1 MSLGGSLGGQ
11 RVDMKEW
18 RDEWDW
24 DAWCDI
30 NKESRIIFQR
40 EKPMKSK
47 AQLLERLIHLINLS
61 PEDKHHLDQ

>member
-1 MSLGGSLGGQ
+1 
-11 RVDMKEW
+11 MKEW

-47 AQLLERLIHLINLS
+47 INETEKPMKSEINETENHWNQKSMKL
-61 PEDKHHLDQ
+61 KNK